1 MQTDSRSAHAKTVAK
16 TVAQT
21 VAQTVVIADDLSGAG
36 ECASEF
42 TPRGGSTCL
51 RLVPGSAAG
60 PAAMS
65 SLQGPGVLVWDLD
78 ALDTAPVLHPAV
90 TASLGAARRTYLKI
104 DSLLRGNWPALVA
117 AVTGAARRPA
127 LLCPALP
134 RLGRGLRD
142 GHIQLAPGQEGMR
155 HHTASAIE
163 SLRQAGLDAGHHRL
177 DTASDTAMR
186 EGLHAALARHA
197 VTVVDAHTDTE
208 LDAMARVLESLPVPY
223 TAIGSA
229 GLAGALARALGIAS
243 GLCTPDDAPR
253 MAVLVGSLTG
263 PARVQLS
270 QLSRAAGRSVRW
282 WDPSQ
287 GLQAAIHSGPD
298 ANTDSGP
305 RLYATRSEAGVAAA
319 GRALTRRFVEAVVA
333 DLGEIDCY
341 VATGGETARALCDV
355 LGMDHLKVLG
365 QLEPGVSLAR
375 LPGPGRARHIV
386 IKSGSFGDPATLV
399 RIARQGGALPV
410 TA

>member
-1 MQTDSRSAHAKTVAK
+1 MQTDSRAVAG
-16 TVAQT
+16 
-21 VAQTVVIADDLSGAG
+21 QTVVIADDLSGAG

-42 TPRGGSTCL
+42 TPRGGFTRL
-51 RLVPGSAAG
+51 QLVPGRTLDQTATW
-60 PAAMS
+60 
-65 SLQGPGVLVWDLD
+65 VWDLD
-78 ALDTAPVLHPAV
+78 TRDVLPQLHPEVAACIA
-90 TASLGAARRTYLKI
+90 ASRRTYLKI

-142 GHIQLAPGQEGMR
+142 GHIQLALGQEGLQ

-229 GLAGALARALGIAS
+229 GLAAALARALGITS
-243 GLCTPDDAPR
+243 GLCAFLDAAPR
-253 MAVLVGSLTG
+253 MAVLVGSLNG

-287 GLQAAIHSGPD
+287 GLQAAIHSDPE
-298 ANTDSGP
+298 ANTYSGP
-305 RLYATRSEAGVAAA
+305 HLYATRSEAGVAAA

-355 LGMDHLKVLG
+355 LGMDHLQVLG

-386 IKSGSFGDPATLV
+386 IKSGSFGDAATLV

>member
-1 MQTDSRSAHAKTVAK
+1 MQTDSRAVAG
-16 TVAQT
+16 
-21 VAQTVVIADDLSGAG
+21 QTVVIADDLSGAG

-42 TPRGGSTCL
+42 TPRGGFTRL
-51 RLVPGSAAG
+51 QLVPGRTLDQAATR
-60 PAAMS
+60 
-65 SLQGPGVLVWDLD
+65 VWDLD
-78 ALDTAPVLHPAV
+78 TRDGLPVLHPEVAACIA
-90 TASLGAARRTYLKI
+90 ASRRTYLKI

-117 AVTGAARRPA
+117 AVTGTTRRPT

-142 GHIQLAPGQEGMR
+142 GHIHLAPGQEGLQ

-163 SLRQAGLDAGHHRL
+163 GLRQAGVDAGHHRL
-177 DTASDTAMR
+177 DTASDAAMR
-186 EGLHAALARHA
+186 EGLRAALARHA

-208 LDAMARVLESLPVPY
+208 HDAMARVLESLTVPY
-223 TAIGSA
+223 TAVGSA
-229 GLAGALARALGIAS
+229 GLAGALARALGITS
-243 GLCTPDDAPR
+243 GLCALDAAPR

-270 QLSRAAGRSVRW
+270 QLSRAAGRPVRW
-282 WDPSQ
+282 WDPSR
-287 GLQAAIHSGPD
+287 GLQAATQSDPD

-355 LGMDHLKVLG
+355 LGMDHLQVLG

-375 LPGPGRARHIV
+375 LPGPGRTRHIV